1 MRKVQVSYNTRR
13 NRQPPPEPISRQPYQ
28 TPTQFWMLTRLPW
41 IREAGQ
47 DDNPRGL
54 TTSQVSQMW
63 VYAAGAMV
71 GLGALLG
78 NGPLFAL
85 GLFLGAALLVA
96 WLWARFCLRHLTVER
111 RLSQPRAFYG
121 EEITMSQVFTNNKP
135 LPIPW
140 LAVHDEYPG
149 ALEIS
154 SAAASV
160 SSKSRVRTLAT
171 TLSLGWYERVTRHYT
186 VRCTARGE
194 HEFGPVDL
202 ESGDVFGLFRR
213 TQELATPRTLIV
225 YPRFVPV
232 EQLGITARQ
241 PFGDFKAAQNL
252 ATDPLRLRTI
262 REYSYGDNPRHIHWK
277 ASARRGS
284 LQTKLFE
291 PAATPQL
298 FIYCNQD
305 TFARIWEG
313 LDPQTLELT
322 ITVAASL
329 ANYGLEQGYM
339 VGLRVNSFSPKSD
352 MQVKINPSR
361 NPEQLTRI
369 LEALARVK
377 GWSGAPM
384 EELLQ
389 AERRNLPRGAT
400 IVVVTAVVGDDML
413 STLTAIRRA
422 GHPVTLVETVG
433 SRHNALLKHGVSA
446 EALRSQGIDYYLVEA
461 IGQVASLEKLSF

>member
-1 MRKVQVSYNTRR
+1 MIV
-13 NRQPPPEPISRQPYQ
+13 
-28 TPTQFWMLTRLPW
+28 
-41 IREAGQ
+41 
-47 DDNPRGL
+47 
-54 TTSQVSQMW
+54 
-63 VYAAGAMV
+63 
-71 GLGALLG
+71 LGALLG

-85 GLFLGAALLVA
+85 GLFLGAALFVA
-96 WLWARFCLRHLTVER
+96 WLWARYCLHNLTMER
-111 RLSQPRAFYG
+111 RFSQPRAFYG

-135 LPIPW
+135 LPVPW

-149 ALEIS
+149 ALEIN

-160 SSKSRVRTLAT
+160 SSKARVRTLAT
-171 TLSLGWYERVTRHYT
+171 TLSLGWYERVTRHYSVT
-186 VRCTARGE
+186 CTARGE

-213 TQELATPRTLIV
+213 TQELATPQTLIV
-225 YPRFVPV
+225 YPRYVPV

-241 PFGDFKAAQNL
+241 PFGDFKAIQNL
-252 ATDPLRLRTI
+252 ATDPLRLRAI
-262 REYSYGDNPRHIHWK
+262 REYAYGDNPRHIHWK
-277 ASARRGS
+277 ASARRAN

-329 ANYGLEQGYM
+329 ANYGLEEGYM
-339 VGLRVNSFSPKSD
+339 VGLRVNSFAPQSD

-377 GWSGAPM
+377 GWSGLPM
-384 EELLQ
+384 EELLR

-400 IVVVTAVVGDDML
+400 LVVVTAVISDDML
-413 STLTAIRRA
+413 NILSAIRRA
-422 GHPVTLVETVG
+422 GHPVTLVETIG
-433 SRHNALLKHGVSA
+433 SRRMAVMERGVSA
-446 EALRSQGIDYYLVEA
+446 DALRAQGIDYYLVEA
-461 IGQVASLEKLSF
+461 IGRVASIEQLSF

>member
-1 MRKVQVSYNTRR
+1 MS
-13 NRQPPPEPISRQPYQ
+13 NRQPPPEPISRHPNQSQ
-28 TPTQFWMLTRLPW
+28 AQFWLLTRLPW
-41 IREAGQ
+41 IKEPGTEDERKAI
-47 DDNPRGL
+47 
-54 TTSQVSQMW
+54 TTSEVSLAW
-63 VYAAGAMV
+63 VLSAGAMLV
-71 GLGALLG
+71 LGALMS

-85 GLFLGAALLVA
+85 GVFLGAALLVA
-96 WLWARFCLRHLTVER
+96 WLWARYCLRDLSVER
-111 RLSQPRAFYG
+111 HFSQPRAFYG

-135 LPIPW
+135 LPVPW

-154 SAAASV
+154 SAASV
-160 SSKSRVRTLAT
+160 SSKARVRTLAT
-171 TLSLGWYERVTRHYT
+171 TLSLGWYERVTRHYK

-194 HEFGPVDL
+194 HEFGPLDL

-213 TQELATPRTLIV
+213 TEEVTTPQTLIV
-225 YPRFVPV
+225 YPRYVPI

-241 PFGDFKAAQNL
+241 PFGDFKATQNL

-262 REYSYGDNPRHIHWK
+262 REYAHGDNPRHVHWK

-329 ANYGLEQGYM
+329 ANYGLEEGYM
-339 VGLRVNSFSPKSD
+339 VGLRVNSFAPRSD

-361 NPEQLTRI
+361 DPGQLTRI
-369 LEALARVK
+369 LEALARVR
-377 GWSGAPM
+377 GWSGLPM
-384 EELLQ
+384 EELLR

-400 IVVVTAVVGDDML
+400 LLVVTAVIGDDML
-413 STLTAIRRA
+413 DLLAAIRKA
-422 GHPVTLVETVG
+422 GHPVTLIETIG
-433 SRHNALLKHGVSA
+433 SRRTTNFDRGVSA
-446 EALRSQGIDYYLVEA
+446 DALRAQGIDYYLVEA
-461 IGQVASLEKLSF
+461 IGQAATIEQLSF

>member
-1 MRKVQVSYNTRR
+1 MSTK
-13 NRQPPPEPISRQPYQ
+13 QPPPEPISRQPYQ
-28 TPTQFWMLTRLPW
+28 TPNQFWLLTRLPW
-41 IREAGQ
+41 IKEAGAE
-47 DDNPRGL
+47 DNPKAI
-54 TTSQVSQMW
+54 TTSQVSQAW
-63 VYAAGAMV
+63 VYATGAMV
-71 GLGALLG
+71 LLGALMS

-85 GLFLGAALLVA
+85 GLFLAASLLVA
-96 WLWARFCLRHLTVER
+96 WLWARFCLRDLAVQR
-111 RLSQPRAFYG
+111 RFSQPRAFYG

-135 LPIPW
+135 LPVPW

-160 SSKSRVRTLAT
+160 SSKARVRTLAT

-194 HEFGPVDL
+194 HEFGPVDV

-213 TQELATPRTLIV
+213 TQELATPQTLIV
-225 YPRFVPV
+225 YPRYVPIG
-232 EQLGITARQ
+232 QLGITARQ

-262 REYSYGDNPRHIHWK
+262 REYAYGDNPRHIHWK
-277 ASARRGS
+277 ASARRGH

-291 PAATPQL
+291 PASTPQL
-298 FIYCNQD
+298 FIFCNQD

-329 ANYGLEQGYM
+329 ANYGLEEGYM
-339 VGLRVNSFSPKSD
+339 VGLRVNSFAPHSD

-384 EELLQ
+384 EELLE

-400 IVVVTAVVGDDML
+400 LVVVTAVIGDDML
-413 STLTAIRRA
+413 NVLTAIRRA
-422 GHPVTLVETVG
+422 GHPVTLVETIG
-433 SRHNALLKHGVSA
+433 SRRAGFAQRGVSA

-461 IGQVASLEKLSF
+461 IGQVGSIEKLNF

>member
-1 MRKVQVSYNTRR
+1 MSNK
-13 NRQPPPEPISRQPYQ
+13 QPPPEPISRQPYQ
-28 TPTQFWMLTRLPW
+28 SPNQFWLLTRLPW
-41 IREAGQ
+41 IKEAGA
-47 DDNPRGL
+47 DDNPQAI
-54 TTSQVSQMW
+54 TTSQVSQAW
-63 VYAAGAMV
+63 VFAAGGMV
-71 GLGALLG
+71 LLGALLG

-96 WLWARFCLRHLTVER
+96 WLWARYCLRNLTVQR
-111 RLSQPRAFYG
+111 RFSQPRAFYG

-135 LPIPW
+135 LPVPW

-154 SAAASV
+154 SAAASA
-160 SSKSRVRTLAT
+160 SSKARVRTLVT
-171 TLSLGWYERVTRHYT
+171 TLSLGWYERVTRHYN

-194 HEFGPVDL
+194 HTLGPVDL

-213 TQELATPRTLIV
+213 TQELATPQTLIV
-225 YPRFVPV
+225 YPRYVPI

-241 PFGDFKAAQNL
+241 PFGDFKATQNL

-262 REYSYGDNPRHIHWK
+262 REYAYGDNPRHIHWK
-277 ASARRGS
+277 ASARRGQ

-313 LDPQTLELT
+313 LDPQSLELT

-329 ANYGLEQGYM
+329 ANYGLEEGYM
-339 VGLRVNSFSPKSD
+339 VGLRVNSFSPHSD

-361 NPEQLTRI
+361 NPEQFTRI
-369 LEALARVK
+369 LEALARVR

-384 EELLQ
+384 EELLE

-400 IVVVTAVVGDDML
+400 LVVVTAVISDDML
-413 STLTAIRRA
+413 NVLTAIRRA
-422 GHPVTLVETVG
+422 GHPVTLVDTVG
-433 SRHNALLKHGVSA
+433 SRRTVSQREVSS
-446 EALRSQGIDYYLVEA
+446 EALRSYGIDYYRIEA
-461 IGQVASLEKLSF
+461 IGQAASIEKLTF